1 MFCFYHSA
9 DLDGLCSGAIVKHK
23 YPDCTL
29 IGINYG
35 DEIDLDLVKGEVVY
49 MVDISLQPFEKM
61 LKLADHCTL
70 TWIDHHSTA
79 IRAFADILKQF
90 LDTNAHY
97 AGIDAYFDGN
107 AFAENPE
114 PRYLRAGCEL
124 TWKRLFSEDPMP
136 YAVKLLGRYD
146 VWDHTY
152 CPFVLPFQYGLR
164 AMTEDLRPENAMH
177 FWEALFDAHT
187 VDDVVVDR
195 FPAARNANEQTKAVI
210 QLERFDDWFREIIV
224 QGHAVLNYEK
234 KQSAIYCRASAFEL
248 TFANLPAIVV
258 NRGLPNSTQFE
269 SVYDHD
275 RHKLMVA
282 FCWYKKHWKFSL
294 YSDHDDV
301 HCGEICEVFGGG
313 GHKGAGGF
321 YVDRLPLAFYQ
332 AMHGKFLKNQN
343 LGLNDGVSDP
353 CP

>member
-1 MFCFYHSA
+1 MICFYHSA
-9 DLDGLCSGAIVKHK
+9 DFDGFCSGAIVKHK
-23 YPDCTL
+23 YPDCKL

-35 DEIDLDLVKGEVVY
+35 DEFPWDLLNGETVY
-49 MVDISLQPFEKM
+49 MVDFTLKPFEEMK
-61 LKLADHCTL
+61 KLARL
-70 TWIDHHSTA
+70 GGLVWVDHHPTA
-79 IRAFADILKQF
+79 IRAFKEHQADTVF
-90 LDTNAHY
+90 TNHATCCLDY
-97 AGIDAYFDGN
+97 ASTDQQPDPKKLTSA
-107 AFAENPE
+107 
-114 PRYLRAGCEL
+114 CEL
-124 TWKRLFSEDPMP
+124 TWRLLFPKHAMP
-136 YAVKLLGRYD
+136 YAVRLLGRYD